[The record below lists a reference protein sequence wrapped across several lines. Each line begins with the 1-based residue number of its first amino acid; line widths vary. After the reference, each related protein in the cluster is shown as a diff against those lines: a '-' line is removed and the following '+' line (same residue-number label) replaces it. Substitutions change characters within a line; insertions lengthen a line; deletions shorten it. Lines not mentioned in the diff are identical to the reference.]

1 MSDLSIQ
8 PFPSEPPWPGGDEPV
23 SLPFPDTRD
32 ALDKW
37 EHPDGYWSDE
47 LTAMVAECQA
57 GARASIPC
65 PVCGRESTK
74 VTVDTVSLR
83 HCVRRAARRDRKCGM
98 NDAAR
103 CQWPP
108 IACSHHIGSS

>member
-1 MSDLSIQ
+1 MPDLSIQ

-37 EHPDGYWSDE
+37 EQPDGYWSDE

-57 GARASIPC
+57 GVRSTIPC
-65 PVCGRESTK
+65 PVCGRESAA
-74 VTVDTVSLR
+74 VTVDTVYPESWVEFR
-83 HCVRRAARRDRKCGM
+83 QPVRYSRSGRVYTLDRCGH
-98 NDAAR
+98 ALKR
-103 CQWPP
+103 
-108 IACSHHIGSS
+108 